1 MPIYLQPIGWVSPL
15 WHATELGR
23 EAAFDYGIST
33 TMVFIH
39 LVFLLTLLATGL
51 VLAARQFEKRLAK

>member
-23 EAAFDYGIST
+23 EAAFDYGVST
-33 TMVFIH
+33 LMVIVHMTFLSA
-39 LVFLLTLLATGL
+39 LVIVGLFLSM
-51 VLAARQFEKRLAK
+51 RQFERRLAK